1 MTDNVNRPSHYTG
14 RNIGYECIDLAR
26 HQTFCV
32 GNVIKYLWR
41 HEFKGNPVEDLKKA
55 RWYAIKASITREP
68 VDTEPEDCKAVLL
81 KLISST
87 SGHESAA
94 WKALMGS
101 KWHVVLL
108 ELDTMIEGPE
118 K

>member
-1 MTDNVNRPSHYTG
+1 MIDNVSRPSHYIS
-14 RNIGYECIDLAR
+14 RNIGYECIDLTR

-41 HEFKGNPVEDLKKA
+41 YEFKGNPVEDLKKA
-55 RWYAIKASITREP
+55 RWYAIKASITQES
-68 VDTEPEDCKAVLL
+68 VDTETEDCKAIFL

-87 SGHESAA
+87 SGRESAA

-101 KWHVVLL
+101 KWCVVLL
-108 ELDTMIEGPE
+108 ELDTMIEGTQ